1 MKGIHQSNIIIRMM
15 QWISIDKMKRSSW
28 FELIFWI
35 ANSKVLWIL
44 KVKGN
49 DFESLF
55 CILFNIVSNYQTV
68 LIDIALL
75 QCTCQVYTN
84 IAVFKVNTMIIISY
98 PRGTLFTSDIS
109 IKLSVING
117 EKTSSPL
124 FSLFTSGEVKSQLK
138 TQKAKGNISVWRS
151 NKSMLIES
159 QSTTVLLYPSLTTD
173 ASIHVISSSNQPF
186 MSLSSSAFPVPPID

>member
-35 ANSKVLWIL
+35 ANSKMLWIL
-44 KVKGN
+44 KVKGTCN

-55 CILFNIVSNYQTV
+55 CILVNSLRNKQTV

-98 PRGTLFTSDIS
+98 PRGSLFTSDIS

-117 EKTSSPL
+117 GKPPHLYLVCKRQMKWKVNWRHKRPRATFLSEGPINQCWPNPSQQL
-124 FSLFTSGEVKSQLK
+124 FCYTLHYRCKYTCNFK
-138 TQKAKGNISVWRS
+138 
-151 NKSMLIES
+151 
-159 QSTTVLLYPSLTTD
+159 
-173 ASIHVISSSNQPF
+173 
-186 MSLSSSAFPVPPID
+186 

>member
-35 ANSKVLWIL
+35 ANSKMLWIL

-84 IAVFKVNTMIIISY
+84 IAVFKVNYDYISY

-109 IKLSVING
+109 IKLSVMWG
-117 EKTSSPL
+117 GKPPHL
-124 FSLFTSGEVKSQLK
+124 YLVCLRQVKVIVTVKKEEFYLND
-138 TQKAKGNISVWRS
+138 GN
-151 NKSMLIES
+151 NDN
-159 QSTTVLLYPSLTTD
+159 QS
-173 ASIHVISSSNQPF
+173 
-186 MSLSSSAFPVPPID
+186 

>member
-1 MKGIHQSNIIIRMM
+1 MKGIHQSYITIRMM

-35 ANSKVLWIL
+35 ANSKMLWIL

-117 EKTSSPL
+117 GKPPHL
-124 FSLFTSGEVKSQLK
+124 YLVCLRQVKVIVTVKKEEFYLND
-138 TQKAKGNISVWRS
+138 GN
-151 NKSMLIES
+151 NDN
-159 QSTTVLLYPSLTTD
+159 QS
-173 ASIHVISSSNQPF
+173 
-186 MSLSSSAFPVPPID
+186 